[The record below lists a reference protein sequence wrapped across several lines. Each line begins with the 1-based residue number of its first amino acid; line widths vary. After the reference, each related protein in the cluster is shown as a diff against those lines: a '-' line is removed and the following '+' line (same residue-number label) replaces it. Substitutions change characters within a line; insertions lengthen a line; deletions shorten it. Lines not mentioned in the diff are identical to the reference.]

1 MTRAPRL
8 TLAVQYA
15 VRERAALKARLPRT
29 TLIRWIQGALSR
41 PAALTLRFVDQEEGL
56 RLNRAYRGGNQ
67 ATNVLTFVYTEPSD
81 QQVVSD
87 IVLCCPVIEREAVE
101 QHKTLDAHYAHLII
115 HGALHA
121 QGYRHDCPESAR
133 IMETLETERLFALG
147 FADPYI
153 AKRI

>member
-1 MTRAPRL
+1 MHITRISSFMARCTRKAIAMTVRRARASWRRSKPR
-8 TLAVQYA
+8 
-15 VRERAALKARLPRT
+15 
-29 TLIRWIQGALSR
+29 S
-41 PAALTLRFVDQEEGL
+41 
-56 RLNRAYRGGNQ
+56 
-67 ATNVLTFVYTEPSD
+67 
-81 QQVVSD
+81 
-87 IVLCCPVIEREAVE
+87 VIEREAVE

>member
-1 MTRAPRL
+1 MSSGTRWLRALSKPMMHTPVSARGQRNDARAP
-8 TLAVQYA
+8 
-15 VRERAALKARLPRT
+15 LKARLPRT

-87 IVLCCPVIEREAVE
+87 IVLCCPVI
-101 QHKTLDAHYAHLII
+101 
-115 HGALHA
+115 
-121 QGYRHDCPESAR
+121 
-133 IMETLETERLFALG
+133 
-147 FADPYI
+147 
-153 AKRI
+153 

>member
-8 TLAVQYA
+8 TLAGQYA
-15 VRERAALKARLPRT
+15 VRERAAFKARLPRP
-29 TLIRWIQGALSR
+29 TLIRWIQGELSR
-41 PAALTLRFVDQEEGL
+41 PAALTLRFVDQEAGL

-67 ATNVLTFVYTEPSD
+67 ATNVLTFVYTECSE
-81 QQVVSD
+81 QKVVSD
-87 IVLCCPVIEREAVE
+87 ILLCCPVSEREAVE

>member
-1 MTRAPRL
+1 MSSGTRWLRALSKPMMHTPVSARGQRNDARAPL

-121 QGYRHDCPESAR
+121 QG
-133 IMETLETERLFALG
+133 
-147 FADPYI
+147 
-153 AKRI
+153 